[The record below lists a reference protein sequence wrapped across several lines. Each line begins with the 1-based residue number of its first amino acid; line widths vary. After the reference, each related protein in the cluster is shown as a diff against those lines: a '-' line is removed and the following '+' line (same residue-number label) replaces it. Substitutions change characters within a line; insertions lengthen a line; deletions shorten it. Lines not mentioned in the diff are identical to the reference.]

1 MVAFNANNDRLA
13 INFSR
18 LLTKLK
24 AELPETTPKKPR
36 IVKKFY
42 STEAQRRLLDVYGY
56 KDFLNP
62 SGFDSVRKVNQFVT
76 EHVDYMNEFERKHG
90 DMSCPGMHSMSR
102 NH

>member
-1 MVAFNANNDRLA
+1 MVASNANSHRHA

-36 IVKKFY
+36 IAKKFY
-42 STEAQRRLLDVYGY
+42 PTEAQCRLLDVCGY
-56 KDFLNP
+56 KNFLNP
-62 SGFDSVRKVNQFVT
+62 SGFDSVREVHQFVT
-76 EHVDYMNEFERKHG
+76 EHADYKNEFERKHS
-90 DMSCPGMHSMSR
+90 DMPCPGIHSVSR